1 MELEFFKAEH
11 EALLD
16 LSRRLLAALEEPADP
31 ALAHELRGA
40 MNRILVGHLAKEDR
54 HIYQQLRQNEDTA
67 KITAR
72 FEQELGGLAP
82 IWDLLMSDW
91 PQERIAAEWQAF
103 GAAVRQV
110 LALLGERARREEEEL
125 YPLLVRRWSDVA

>member
-16 LSRRLLAALEEPADP
+16 LSRRLLAALKEPADP

-54 HIYQQLRQNEDTA
+54 HIYQQLRQHEDTA

-72 FEQELGGLAP
+72 FEEELGGLAP

-110 LALLGERARREEEEL
+110 LALLAERARREEEEL